1 MERLPSP
8 LIRGEPSLARRLRFF
23 IPLASVVPSGAD
35 GAVEKLPATDDGSWV
50 TGLFMLCERYDGVP
64 TEQDSNGGLRPLPRR
79 LAGIGEAA
87 AAAAVG
93 SPLLG
98 SLTEAATAAA
108 TALVAAAVVVVTLL
122 RREIRW
128 LGLTAPREIE

>member
-23 IPLASVVPSGAD
+23 ILLASVVPSGAD

-87 AAAAVG
+87 AAAVG